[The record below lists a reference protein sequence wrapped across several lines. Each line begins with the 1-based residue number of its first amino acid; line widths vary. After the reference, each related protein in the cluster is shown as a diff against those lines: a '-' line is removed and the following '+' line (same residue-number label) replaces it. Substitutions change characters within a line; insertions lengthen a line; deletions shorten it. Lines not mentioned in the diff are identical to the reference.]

1 MPYFSNSVYNVVT
14 IGPILSGF
22 LIESVVV
29 ILCATLFLLNFHF
42 NVPFLDFIVY
52 FTFNSVDHFF
62 GTKPRDDFTP
72 CNYSRQYKHGQH
84 MKCTSE
90 PDDAGETDEYKRD
103 AFQQRQVEH
112 LCDDG
117 TEMIQSIVVSVSH

>member
-1 MPYFSNSVYNVVT
+1 
-14 IGPILSGF
+14 
-22 LIESVVV
+22 
-29 ILCATLFLLNFHF
+29 
-42 NVPFLDFIVY
+42 
-52 FTFNSVDHFF
+52 
-62 GTKPRDDFTP
+62 
-72 CNYSRQYKHGQH
+72 

-117 TEMIQSIVVSVSH
+117 TEMIQSIVVSVSHWQARHATDVRVVVSHCRTDGTRATWTDCRRTGRPAAASQPVR